1 MSRRCRKAA
10 AAAAALLLGP
20 ALPPAA
26 AYPEGAPWGAANPD
40 ARESCGSCHY
50 GYEPVR
56 NSAALSIAGLP
67 GEPIAG
73 ERYRLTIR
81 FAPGEAAVAG
91 FQLIAAAPEGA
102 EAGSLESD
110 AAGIETAG
118 DAARSTEPLAVDP
131 EVAWQVTWRAPDELP
146 RMITFYIAASA
157 ANDDLSPF
165 GDRIHYRS
173 VTTGGGEPA
182 DAK

>member
-1 MSRRCRKAA
+1 M
-10 AAAAALLLGP
+10 LGP
-20 ALPPAA
+20 AGPPAA

-40 ARESCGSCHY
+40 ARESCGTCHY
-50 GYEPVR
+50 DYEPVR
-56 NSAALSIAGLP
+56 DSAALSIAGLP
-67 GEPIAG
+67 GEPVKG

-102 EAGSLESD
+102 AAGSLESD

-118 DAARSTEPLAVDP
+118 AAARSSEAVAVDP
-131 EVAWQVTWRAPDELP
+131 DAAWEVTWRTPDELP
-146 RMITFYIAASA
+146 GMITFYIAASA

-173 VTTGGGEPA
+173 VTTGGSESGN
-182 DAK
+182 AK

>member
-1 MSRRCRKAA
+1 M
-10 AAAAALLLGP
+10 LLGL
-20 ALPPAA
+20 AGPPAA

-56 NSAALSIAGLP
+56 DSAAISIDGLP
-67 GEPIAG
+67 DRPVTG

-81 FAPGEAAVAG
+81 FAPEEAAVAG

-102 EAGSLESD
+102 EAGRLESE
-110 AAGIETAG
+110 AAGIEAAG
-118 DAARSTEPLAVDP
+118 DAARSTEPVAVDP
-131 EVAWQVTWRAPDELP
+131 DAAWEVTWRAPDRLP
-146 RMITFYIAASA
+146 RMITFYLAASA

-173 VTTGGGEPA
+173 VTTCIDESA
-182 DAK
+182 EAK